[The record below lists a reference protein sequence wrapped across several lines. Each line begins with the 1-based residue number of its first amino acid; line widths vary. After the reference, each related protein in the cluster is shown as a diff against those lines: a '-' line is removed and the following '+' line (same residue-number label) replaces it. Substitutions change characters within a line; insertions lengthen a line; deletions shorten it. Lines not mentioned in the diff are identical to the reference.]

1 MEMLANERQ
10 ELILTLLHQNYTMTL
25 QQLVEATSSSESTIR
40 RDLTDL
46 ESLRKLERIH
56 GGATLKTSST
66 LEKSLDENKVEHEQE
81 KKQIAQLAAEFISD
95 GECIY
100 IDAGS
105 TMLQLIPLLK
115 GKNIIVVTN
124 GLTHIQF
131 LQELG
136 IKTYLIGGMLKYSTQ
151 AFVGSMAIQALQ
163 QYRFDR
169 AFIGANGFSIKDGLT
184 TADPEEAIVKKQAI
198 AQAEKAYALVDY
210 SKYNIPK
217 FAKISNLDEVTL
229 ITAGLSD
236 KQIREL
242 QNNEQE
248 VFQ

>member
-1 MEMLANERQ
+1 MEMLANERH

-25 QQLVEATSSSESTIR
+25 QQLVEATDASESTIR

-56 GGATLKTSST
+56 GGATLRNSST
-66 LEKSLDENKVEHEQE
+66 LEKSIDENKVEHEKEKQE
-81 KKQIAQLAAEFISD
+81 IAKIAAELISD
-95 GECIY
+95 GDCIY

-115 GKNIIVVTN
+115 GKELIVVTN

-136 IKTYLIGGMLKYSTQ
+136 IKTYLVGGMLKYTTQ
-151 AFVGSMAIQALQ
+151 AFVGSMAVQAIQ
-163 QYRFDR
+163 QYHFDC
-169 AFIGANGFSIKDGLT
+169 AFIGANGFSVKSGLT
-184 TADPEEAIVKKQAI
+184 TADPEEAMVKRQAI
-198 AQAEKAYALVDY
+198 LQAEKSYALVDY
-210 SKYNIPK
+210 SKFNISK
-217 FAKISNLDEVTL
+217 FAKIVELEEVTV
-229 ITAGLSD
+229 ISSGLSTA
-236 KQIREL
+236 QLREL
-242 QNNEQE
+242 ENTVQE